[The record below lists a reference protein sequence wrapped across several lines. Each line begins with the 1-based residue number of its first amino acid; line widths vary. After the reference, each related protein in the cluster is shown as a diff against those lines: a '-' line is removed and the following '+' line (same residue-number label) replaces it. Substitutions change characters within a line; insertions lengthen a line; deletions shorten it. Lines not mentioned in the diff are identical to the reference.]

1 MKLVEAKNIWKSYG
15 DDIILENLNF
25 SMKNGEFCALVGPS
39 GCGKTTFLRML
50 LGVETPSKGTLKF
63 EGNNYPSEPSDERGI
78 VFQRYSTLS
87 HLNVIDNVIIGLEFE
102 KSKFFGKLFGKQKKE
117 AYEKASE
124 ILKAVGLDSASKKYP
139 HELSGGMKQRL
150 SIAQSLVKEPK
161 LLLLDEP
168 FGALDPGISQDMH
181 ELLLEIHGKLNF
193 GVVMVTHDISEAFKL
208 GSRVLVFDKFRIDR
222 DFPNRYGSTIVND
235 IDASKKRA
243 DKKSLY
249 VAN

>member
-1 MKLVEAKNIWKSYG
+1 MKLVEANNIRKEYG
-15 DDIILENLNF
+15 DSIILERVNF
-25 SMKNGEFCALVGPS
+25 SMNSGEFCTLVGPS

-50 LGVETPSKGTLKF
+50 LGVETQTKGELFF
-63 EGNNYPSEPSDERGI
+63 EGKEYPKEPSDERGI

-102 KSKFFGKLFGKQKKE
+102 KSPFFGKLFGKSKKV
-117 AYEKASE
+117 AYEKGLE
-124 ILKAVGLDSASKKYP
+124 ILKAVGLEDAKEKYP

-181 ELLLEIHGKLNF
+181 ELLLNIHSKLNF

-208 GSRVLVFDKFRIDR
+208 GTRVLVFDKIKVDE
-222 DFPNRYGSTIVND
+222 DYPNRYGSTIVND
-235 IDASKKRA
+235 IDSSKER
-243 DKKSLY
+243 KSEK
-249 VAN
+249 

>member
-1 MKLVEAKNIWKSYG
+1 MSFIDAKNIWKVYG
-15 DDIILENLNF
+15 DNIILENLNF
-25 SMKNGEFCALVGPS
+25 SMEEGEFCTLVGPS

-50 LGVETPSKGTLKF
+50 LGVENPTKGKLF
-63 EGNNYPSEPSDERGI
+63 LEGEDYPTEPSDERGI

-102 KSKFFGKLFGKQKKE
+102 KSTFLGKLFGKQKKQ
-117 AYEKASE
+117 AYEKANE
-124 ILKAVGLDSASKKYP
+124 ILKAVGLEAAKNKYP

-181 ELLLEIHGKLNF
+181 DLLLDIHKKLNF

-208 GSRVLVFDKFRIDR
+208 GTRVLVFDKVKTDEEY
-222 DFPNRYGSTIVND
+222 PNRYGSTIVND
-235 IDASKKRA
+235 IDAKQKGE
-243 DKKSLY
+243 KNEK
-249 VAN
+249 

>member
-102 KSKFFGKLFGKQKKE
+102 KSKFFGKQKKE

-124 ILKAVGLDSASKKYP
+124 ILKAVGLDSASKN
-139 HELSGGMKQRL
+139 
-150 SIAQSLVKEPK
+150 
-161 LLLLDEP
+161 
-168 FGALDPGISQDMH
+168 
-181 ELLLEIHGKLNF
+181 IHMNYQ
-193 GVVMVTHDISEAFKL
+193 VE
-208 GSRVLVFDKFRIDR
+208 
-222 DFPNRYGSTIVND
+222 
-235 IDASKKRA
+235 
-243 DKKSLY
+243 
-249 VAN
+249 

>member
-1 MKLVEAKNIWKSYG
+1 MSFINAQNIWKTYG
-15 DDIILENLNF
+15 DNIILENVNF
-25 SMKNGEFCALVGPS
+25 SMKEGEFCTLVGPS

-50 LGVETPSKGTLKF
+50 LGVETATKGKLF
-63 EGNNYPSEPSDERGI
+63 LEGKDYPTEPSDERGL

-87 HLNVIDNVIIGLEFE
+87 HLNVIDNVVIVLEFE
-102 KSKFFGKLFGKQKKE
+102 KSKLFGKLFGKEKKK
-117 AYEKASE
+117 AYEKAVE
-124 ILKAVGLDSASKKYP
+124 ILKAVGLEHSKNKYP

-181 ELLLEIHGKLNF
+181 DLLLNIHSKLNF

-208 GSRVLVFDKFRIDR
+208 GSRVLVFDKVKTDIEY
-222 DFPNRYGSTIVND
+222 PNRYGSTIVND
-235 IDASKKRA
+235 IDSSKER
-243 DKKSLY
+243 KSEK
-249 VAN
+249 

>member
-1 MKLVEAKNIWKSYG
+1 MSFVKAKNIWKTYG
-15 DDIILENLNF
+15 DNIILENVNF
-25 SMKNGEFCALVGPS
+25 SMNKGEFCALVGPS
-39 GCGKTTFLRML
+39 GCGKTTFLKML
-50 LGVETPSKGTLKF
+50 LGVEEPSRGELFF
-63 EGNNYPSEPSDERGI
+63 EGKAYPKEPSDERGI

-102 KSKFFGKLFGKQKKE
+102 KSKFFGKLFGSARKE
-117 AYEKASE
+117 AYEKADE
-124 ILKAVGLDSASKKYP
+124 ILKAVGLQDSRNKYP

-181 ELLLEIHGKLNF
+181 ELLLDIHSKLNF

-208 GSRVLVFDKFRIDR
+208 GTRVLVFDKVKTDIDY
-222 DFPNRYGSTIVND
+222 PNRYGSTIVND
-235 IDASKKRA
+235 IDASKKRGTRT
-243 DKKSLY
+243 SL
-249 VAN
+249 

>member
-1 MKLVEAKNIWKSYG
+1 MNLVNAKNIWKEYG
-15 DDIILENLNF
+15 NNIILENLNF
-25 SMKNGEFCALVGPS
+25 SMKDGEFCTLVGPS

-50 LGVETPSKGTLKF
+50 LGVDEPTRGKLFF
-63 EGNNYPSEPSDERGI
+63 EGNDYPKEPSDERGI

-87 HLNVIDNVIIGLEFE
+87 HLNVIDNVVIGLEFE
-102 KSKFFGKLFGKQKKE
+102 KSKLLGKLFGKEKNE
-117 AYEKASE
+117 ARDKATE
-124 ILKAVGLDSASKKYP
+124 ILKAVGLEDAKNKYP

-181 ELLLEIHGKLNF
+181 DLLLEIHSKLNF

-208 GSRVLVFDKFRIDR
+208 GTRVLVFDKVKVDK

-235 IDASKKRA
+235 IDASKERK
-243 DKKSLY
+243 
-249 VAN
+249 

>member
-1 MKLVEAKNIWKSYG
+1 MSFINAKNIWKVYG
-15 DDIILENLNF
+15 DNIILENVNF
-25 SMKNGEFCALVGPS
+25 SMKEGEFCTLVGPS

-50 LGVETPSKGTLKF
+50 LGVEIPSKGNLFF
-63 EGNNYPSEPSDERGI
+63 EGKDYPTEPSDERGI

-87 HLNVIDNVIIGLEFE
+87 HLNVLDNVLLGLEFK
-102 KSKFFGKLFGKQKKE
+102 KSKFLGKLFGKDRKE
-117 AYEKASE
+117 AKNKAME
-124 ILKAVGLDSASKKYP
+124 ILKAVGLEDSQNKYP

-181 ELLLEIHGKLNF
+181 NLLLEIHSKLNF

-208 GSRVLVFDKFRIDR
+208 GTRVLVFDKVRVDK
-222 DFPNRYGSTIVND
+222 DYPNRYGSTIVND
-235 IDASKKRA
+235 IDSSNKG
-243 DKKSLY
+243 
-249 VAN
+249 

>member
-1 MKLVEAKNIWKSYG
+1 MNLVNAKNIWKEYG
-15 DDIILENLNF
+15 DNIILENLNF
-25 SMKNGEFCALVGPS
+25 SMEDGEFCTLVGPS

-50 LGVETPSKGTLKF
+50 LGVDEPTRGKLFF
-63 EGNNYPSEPSDERGI
+63 EGSDYPKEPSDERGI

-87 HLNVIDNVIIGLEFE
+87 HLNVIDNVVIGLEFE
-102 KSKFFGKLFGKQKKE
+102 KSKFFGKLFGKEKNE
-117 AYEKASE
+117 ARDKANE
-124 ILKAVGLDSASKKYP
+124 ILKAVGLEDSKYKYP

-181 ELLLEIHGKLNF
+181 DLLLEIHSKLNF
-193 GVVMVTHDISEAFKL
+193 GVVMVTHDIGEAFKL
-208 GSRVLVFDKFRIDR
+208 GTRVLVFDKVKVDK

-235 IDASKKRA
+235 IDSSKER
-243 DKKSLY
+243 KSEK
-249 VAN
+249 

>member
-1 MKLVEAKNIWKSYG
+1 MNS
-15 DDIILENLNF
+15 
-25 SMKNGEFCALVGPS
+25 GEFCTLVGPS

-50 LGVETPSKGTLKF
+50 LGIETPTAGKLFF
-63 EGNNYPSEPSDERGI
+63 EGKEYPKEPSDERGI

-102 KSKFFGKLFGKQKKE
+102 KSPFFGKLFGKSKKE

-124 ILKAVGLDSASKKYP
+124 ILKAVGLEDARDKYP

-150 SIAQSLVKEPK
+150 SIAQSLVKQPK

-168 FGALDPGISQDMH
+168 FGALDPGISLDMH
-181 ELLLEIHGKLNF
+181 ELLLNIHSKLNF

-208 GSRVLVFDKFRIDR
+208 GTRVLVFDKIKVDENY
-222 DFPNRYGSTIVND
+222 PNRYGSTIVND
-235 IDASKKRA
+235 IDSSKER
-243 DKKSLY
+243 KSEK
-249 VAN
+249 